1 MKASEYRAQL
11 RAAYEAGRQALDFE
25 TCVELCVL
33 GDLLPEVREKA
44 KWQIEYEFAMNW
56 FQRNGNG
63 LDARFVRA
71 LNLEL
76 DDARLFVAAN
86 GKLPPWA
93 VEMAERRYF
102 VEAEGRT
109 ETPRQDGDGEEG
121 EILRSEGGLGAGT
134 GKDRPEGRGA
144 NCNGVATGLRGGS
157 TPGDERRVT
166 SDERGEA

>member
-11 RAAYEAGRQALDFE
+11 REAYEAGRQALGFE

-33 GDLLPEVREKA
+33 GDLLPEVRKQA

-63 LDARFVRA
+63 LDARFVHA
-71 LNLEL
+71 LKLEL
-76 DDARLFVAAN
+76 DNARRFVVAN

-93 VEMAERRYF
+93 VEMSERRYF
-102 VEAEGRT
+102 VEVTESPEG
-109 ETPRQDGDGEEG
+109 G
-121 EILRSEGGLGAGT
+121 ILRSEGGLGSGT
-134 GKDRPEGRGA
+134 GKDTPDGLGA

-157 TPGDERRVT
+157 APGDERRVT
-166 SDERGEA
+166 NDERGEA